1 MNEIAAPAPAFPAMS
16 DESIAKVSRAEH
28 VARQAVQAEVA
39 THHLLHGGMYAR
51 TMRLAAGHV
60 LFGALVKVPTIVI
73 FSGDAEVYVG
83 GTSVRL
89 TGYHVINAS
98 AMRKQVFMAY
108 SDCDITA
115 IFATD
120 AETVEQA
127 ENQATDEA
135 ENLLSR
141 REGNPNLSFEPRS
154 QQCLMPQS
162 SQQ

>member
-1 MNEIAAPAPAFPAMS
+1 MNEIATSAPTFPAMS
-16 DESIAKVSRAEH
+16 AESIAKAARAEK
-28 VARQAVQAEVA
+28 VARQAVQAEVT
-39 THHLLHGGMYAR
+39 THHLLHAGMYAR
-51 TMRLAAGHV
+51 TMRLPAGHV
-60 LFGALVKVPTIVI
+60 LFGALVRVPTIVI

-83 GTSVRL
+83 STSVRL

-98 AMRKQVFMAY
+98 AMRKQVFLAY

-141 REGNPNLSFEPRS
+141 REGNPNLSFESRS